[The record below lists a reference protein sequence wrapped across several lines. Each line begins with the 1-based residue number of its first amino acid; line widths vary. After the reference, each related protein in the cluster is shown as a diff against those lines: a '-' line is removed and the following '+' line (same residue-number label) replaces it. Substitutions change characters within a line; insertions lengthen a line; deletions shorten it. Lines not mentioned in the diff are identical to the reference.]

1 MPDRVHFAV
10 RGGIV
15 ELTAAV
21 APARK
26 DAAITYD
33 HRPVQKIRWRA
44 SSIAIRMN
52 VSSVAASGGAAS
64 GQRGD
69 ASRAAAALASVT
81 NMDRRLCGKS
91 QQRGHF
97 ESMVIGI
104 VSGVMGRGAAYG
116 NASTFEERLE
126 SARLGH
132 LGIRSHPAEC

>member
-1 MPDRVHFAV
+1 MPDRIHFAV

-15 ELTAAV
+15 KLTTAI

-26 DAAITYD
+26 DSAIT
-33 HRPVQKIRWRA
+33 HGKSAWRA

-52 VSSVAASGGAAS
+52 ASSVAASGGAAS

-69 ASRAAAALASVT
+69 ASRAAAPASVT

-104 VSGVMGRGAAYG
+104 VSGVMRRGAAYG
-116 NASTFEERLE
+116 NASPFEERLE
-126 SARLGH
+126 SAG
-132 LGIRSHPAEC
+132 